1 MGNIKGITIE
11 IGSDTKKFKSG
22 LAELNKSS
30 KDLQNE
36 LKYVNQALKHDP
48 KNTDLLRQKQELLT
62 KSVSETKTKLDALK
76 AAKEKA
82 DKDMANGTEVNQE
95 QYRRLVREISTTE
108 NSLKNLTKEMK
119 NFGSVSAQQIAAAG
133 EKMQD
138 VGGKVEG
145 VGKKLLPVTGA
156 VVGLGVAA
164 VKTAADFDAA
174 MSQVAAVSG
183 ASGEDLERLRKKAR
197 EMGKQTKFSASEA
210 AEAMNYMAMAGWKTE
225 DMLGGVEGI
234 MNLAAASG
242 EDLAAVSDIVT
253 DGLTAFGLSAQ
264 DSGRMADVMAAASSN
279 ANTNV
284 SLLGESYKYCAS
296 TAGTMGYSL
305 EDVTESLGLM
315 ANAGVK
321 GSQAGN
327 TLKNAMI
334 NLAKPTDAMA
344 SVMKQYDISLVDG
357 NGKMKSWNAVV
368 EDLRRTMGDASI
380 ELTDANGNLKDYD
393 TLVQDAS
400 NSTDGLAK
408 VQKINAVATLFGKES
423 TAGMLSLINAAPADI
438 EKLNGA
444 ILNSSGTA
452 KEMSDI
458 MQDNLNG
465 QLKALQSQL
474 SELAISVGEIL
485 MPVIR
490 DIVTHLQNFMDKLN
504 GMSEEQQK
512 TVVVIGLLAAALGP
526 VIIIIGT
533 LIQSI
538 GAIMTVAPAVATALG
553 AVKIAIAA
561 IGGPVTIVIAVIT
574 ALVLKLI
581 HVYNTS
587 EEFRNKV
594 NAVFDA
600 VGNKVNAAINT
611 IIGVFQSG
619 IAYYKNAVSDI
630 KAAWSELVSWF
641 SGKVSD
647 FVSIG
652 KNVLMGLWNGINDK
666 VGWLKSKVKG
676 VVDKIKSWFTGK
688 DGFDTHSPSKWSE
701 KICGFVM
708 QGLAI
713 RFEKDNVV
721 AKAARAA
728 IRKIKAVIT
737 GEMDTIP
744 AETVKSTAEKIKTAI
759 ADEIDA
765 VNAEI
770 SRIQKEAE
778 DERAKEELAQYK
790 ENLAKKQAELKKAE
804 PKNRK
809 SILEEIAKLEKDW
822 NKKQLEAART
832 AEQQKLQERLT
843 ALQEFKQK
851 YEADLAAIEQKESSL
866 SDKLFDYGELFT
878 RVQDENSEKEIF
890 KLTDLD
896 ESIKKI
902 QQYNAQIESLKEKGL
917 DGGLLAEIADM
928 SIDDALD
935 FTKKLDSLEVGKF
948 EEYVEKFEEKRRLA
962 NEAAQQFYSDE
973 MEELAMNAVEQA
985 KGYADDFNDVGK
997 ALTDGVAE
1005 GIKDGKSSIVNAIV
1019 KAIRDA
1025 IKAAK
1030 DEAGM
1035 GDGGSDGS
1043 HRTGLREVPFDGY
1056 RAILHKGERVLTQPE
1071 AERYKRGNEGNRTEN
1086 FNVYIGTVENKDER
1100 TTEDFMREM
1109 EFYRKRRVSAV
1120 GGAV

>member
-1 MGNIKGITIE
+1 MANIKGITIE

-22 LAELNKSS
+22 LAELNKTS

-48 KNTDLLRQKQELLT
+48 KNTELLRQKQELLT
-62 KSVSETKTKLDALK
+62 KSVSETKSKLESLK

-82 DKDMANGTEVNQE
+82 DKDMASGTEVNQE

-197 EMGKQTKFSASEA
+197 EMGEQTKFSASEA

-225 DMLGGVEGI
+225 DMLNGIEGI
-234 MNLAAASG
+234 MSLAAASG
-242 EDLAAVSDIVT
+242 ENLGSVSDIVT
-253 DGLTAFGLSAQ
+253 DALTAFGLSA
-264 DSGRMADVMAAASSN
+264 ADAGHFSDVLAQASSN

-284 SLLGESYKYCAS
+284 GMMGS
-296 TAGTMGYSL
+296 TFQKVAPVAGALGYSV
-305 EDVTESLGLM
+305 EDMSLAIGLM
-315 ANAGVK
+315 ANASIKAEV
-321 GSQAGN
+321 AG
-327 TLKNAMI
+327 TSLKAALANM
-334 NLAKPTDAMA
+334 AKPTDAQA
-344 SVMKQYDISLVDG
+344 AAMKQYGISLTNADG
-357 NGKMKSWNAVV
+357 TMKSFGEVV
-368 EDLRRTMGDASI
+368 NNLRSSLGGLSEAEQVAAASTI
-380 ELTDANGNLKDYD
+380 
-393 TLVQDAS
+393 
-400 NSTDGLAK
+400 
-408 VQKINAVATLFGKES
+408 FGKES
-423 TAGMLSLINAAPADI
+423 FAGMLAIVNASEADFN
-438 EKLNGA
+438 KLTDAVYNCDGA
-444 ILNSSGTA
+444 A
-452 KEMSDI
+452 KNMADT
-458 MQDNLNG
+458 MQDNLPG
-465 QLKALQSQL
+465 QLEILKSQMD
-474 SELAISVGEIL
+474 ELAISVGEIL

-581 HVYNTS
+581 HAYNTS

-1071 AERYKRGNEGNRTEN
+1071 AERYKKGNEGNRTEN

>member
-1 MGNIKGITIE
+1 MANIKGITIE

-48 KNTDLLRQKQELLT
+48 KNTELLRQKQELLT
-62 KSVSETKTKLDALK
+62 KSVSETKSKLESLK

-82 DKDMANGTEVNQE
+82 DKDMASGTEVNQE
-95 QYRRLVREISTTE
+95 EYRRLVREISTTE

-133 EKMQD
+133 EDAQEL
-138 VGGKVEG
+138 GGKIEA
-145 VGKKLLPVTGA
+145 VGKKVSVASAASAAALGASVKLASDYTDAVAKVGTVADLQSVPLEKLRDDMLQLSTETGRGAGEIADATYQAISASVDTADA
-156 VVGLGVAA
+156 VSFVGTSVGLAKAGFLETADA
-164 VKTAADFDAA
+164 VDVLTTIINAYGLEASDAA
-174 MSQVAAVSG
+174 RLSDILIQTQNDGKTTVNELSQSMGQVIPL
-183 ASGEDLERLRKKAR
+183 ASA
-197 EMGKQTKFSASEA
+197 
-210 AEAMNYMAMAGWKTE
+210 Y
-225 DMLGGVEGI
+225 GVNIE
-234 MNLAAASG
+234 NLAASYAQ
-242 EDLAAVSDIVT
+242 
-253 DGLTAFGLSAQ
+253 LTKNGVATAQ
-264 DSGRMADVMAAASSN
+264 AGTYLKSMLNELGDSG
-279 ANTNV
+279 
-284 SLLGESYKYCAS
+284 
-296 TAGTMGYSL
+296 
-305 EDVTESLGLM
+305 
-315 ANAGVK
+315 
-321 GSQAGN
+321 
-327 TLKNAMI
+327 
-334 NLAKPTDAMA
+334 
-344 SVMKQYDISLVDG
+344 
-357 NGKMKSWNAVV
+357 
-368 EDLRRTMGDASI
+368 
-380 ELTDANGNLKDYD
+380 
-393 TLVQDAS
+393 
-400 NSTDGLAK
+400 
-408 VQKINAVATLFGKES
+408 
-423 TAGMLSLINAAPADI
+423 
-438 EKLNGA
+438 
-444 ILNSSGTA
+444 
-452 KEMSDI
+452 SD
-458 MQDNLNG
+458 
-465 QLKALQSQL
+465 
-474 SELAISVGEIL
+474 VGEIL
-485 MPVIR
+485 KSKTGKSFGQLMN
-490 DIVTHLQNFMDKLN
+490 D
-504 GMSEEQQK
+504 GMSLGDVLGILNDSVNGDSEALAGLWSSSEAGTGALSILSSGVGAFNDELGNMQDSTGNVADALETLSTPSAKAQESLNAVKNAGIELGSAALEAIAPLLEQLAE
-512 TVVVIGLLAAALGP
+512 TVKSLTEQFSNLSPATQTVIVAVMAILAALGP
-526 VIIIIGT
+526 VIIIIGQ
-533 LIQSI
+533 LITAV

-553 AVKIAIAA
+553 TVKIAIAA

-581 HVYNTS
+581 HAYNTS

-666 VGWLKSKVKG
+666 VGWLKGKVKG

-708 QGLAI
+708 QGFAI

-778 DERAKEELAQYK
+778 DERAKEELARYK

-809 SILEEIAKLEKDW
+809 SILDEIAKLEKDW

-1071 AERYKRGNEGNRTEN
+1071 AERYKKGNEGNRTEN

>member
-1 MGNIKGITIE
+1 MANIKGITIE

-48 KNTDLLRQKQELLT
+48 KNTELLRQKQELLT
-62 KSVSETKTKLDALK
+62 KSVSETKSKLESLK

-82 DKDMANGTEVNQE
+82 DKDMASGTEVNQE
-95 QYRRLVREISTTE
+95 EYRRLVREISTTE

-133 EKMQD
+133 EDAQEL
-138 VGGKVEG
+138 GGKIEA
-145 VGKKLLPVTGA
+145 VGKKVSVASAASAAALGVSVKLASDYTDAVAKVGTVADLQSVPLEKLRDDMLQLSTETGRGAGEIADATYQAISASVDTADA
-156 VVGLGVAA
+156 VSFVGTSVGLAKAGFLETADA
-164 VKTAADFDAA
+164 VDVLTTIINAYGLEASDAA
-174 MSQVAAVSG
+174 RLSDILIQTQNDGKTTVNELSQSMGQVIPL
-183 ASGEDLERLRKKAR
+183 ASA
-197 EMGKQTKFSASEA
+197 
-210 AEAMNYMAMAGWKTE
+210 Y
-225 DMLGGVEGI
+225 GVNIE
-234 MNLAAASG
+234 NLAASYAQ
-242 EDLAAVSDIVT
+242 
-253 DGLTAFGLSAQ
+253 LTKNGVATAQ
-264 DSGRMADVMAAASSN
+264 AGTYLKSMLNELGDSG
-279 ANTNV
+279 
-284 SLLGESYKYCAS
+284 
-296 TAGTMGYSL
+296 
-305 EDVTESLGLM
+305 
-315 ANAGVK
+315 
-321 GSQAGN
+321 
-327 TLKNAMI
+327 
-334 NLAKPTDAMA
+334 
-344 SVMKQYDISLVDG
+344 
-357 NGKMKSWNAVV
+357 
-368 EDLRRTMGDASI
+368 
-380 ELTDANGNLKDYD
+380 
-393 TLVQDAS
+393 
-400 NSTDGLAK
+400 
-408 VQKINAVATLFGKES
+408 
-423 TAGMLSLINAAPADI
+423 
-438 EKLNGA
+438 
-444 ILNSSGTA
+444 
-452 KEMSDI
+452 SD
-458 MQDNLNG
+458 
-465 QLKALQSQL
+465 
-474 SELAISVGEIL
+474 VGEIL
-485 MPVIR
+485 KSKTGKSFGQLMN
-490 DIVTHLQNFMDKLN
+490 D
-504 GMSEEQQK
+504 GMSLGDVLGILNDSVNGDSEALAGLWSSSEAGTGALSILSSGVGAFNDELGNMQDSTGNVADALETLSTPSAKAQESLNAVKNAGIELGSAALEAIAPLLEQLAE
-512 TVVVIGLLAAALGP
+512 TVKSLTEQFSNLSPATQTVIVAVMAILAALGP
-526 VIIIIGT
+526 VIIIIGQ
-533 LIQSI
+533 LITAV

-553 AVKIAIAA
+553 TVKIAIAA

-581 HVYNTS
+581 HAYNTS

-666 VGWLKSKVKG
+666 VGWLKGKVKG

-708 QGLAI
+708 QGFAI

-809 SILEEIAKLEKDW
+809 SILDEIAKLEKDW

-1071 AERYKRGNEGNRTEN
+1071 AERYKKGNEGNRTEN

>member
-22 LAELNKSS
+22 LKDLNQSA

-36 LKYVNQALKHDP
+36 LKYVNKALKHDP

-62 KSVSETKTKLDALK
+62 KSVSETKSKLESLK

-197 EMGKQTKFSASEA
+197 EMGEQTKFSASEA

-225 DMLGGVEGI
+225 DMLNGIEGI
-234 MNLAAASG
+234 MSLAAASG
-242 EDLAAVSDIVT
+242 ENLGSVSDIVT
-253 DGLTAFGLSAQ
+253 DALTAFGLSA
-264 DSGRMADVMAAASSN
+264 ADAGHFSDVLAQASSN

-284 SLLGESYKYCAS
+284 GMMGS
-296 TAGTMGYSL
+296 TFQKVAPVAGALGYSV
-305 EDVTESLGLM
+305 EDMSLAIGLM
-315 ANAGVK
+315 ANASIKAEV
-321 GSQAGN
+321 AG
-327 TLKNAMI
+327 TSLKTALANM
-334 NLAKPTDAMA
+334 AKPTDAQA
-344 SVMKQYDISLVDG
+344 AAMKQYGISLTNADG
-357 NGKMKSWNAVV
+357 TMKSFGEVV
-368 EDLRRTMGDASI
+368 NNLRSSLGGLSEAEQVAAASTI
-380 ELTDANGNLKDYD
+380 
-393 TLVQDAS
+393 
-400 NSTDGLAK
+400 
-408 VQKINAVATLFGKES
+408 FGKES
-423 TAGMLSLINAAPADI
+423 FAGMLAIVNASDADFN
-438 EKLNGA
+438 KLTDAVYNCDGA
-444 ILNSSGTA
+444 A
-452 KEMSDI
+452 KNMADT
-458 MQDNLNG
+458 MQDNLPG
-465 QLKALQSQL
+465 QLEILKSQL
-474 SELAISVGEIL
+474 DELAISVGEIL

-581 HVYNTS
+581 HAYNTS

-600 VGNKVNAAINT
+600 VGNKVNAVINT

-641 SGKVSD
+641 SDKASD

-666 VGWLKSKVKG
+666 VGWLKGKVKG

-809 SILEEIAKLEKDW
+809 SILDEIAKLEKDW

-851 YEADLAAIEQKESSL
+851 YESELSAIEQKESSL

-902 QQYNAQIESLKEKGL
+902 QQYNEQIEKLKEKGL
-917 DGGLLAEIADM
+917 SGGLLSEIADM
-928 SIDDALD
+928 NIDDALD

-962 NEAAQQFYSDE
+962 NEAAQQFYSEE

-985 KGYADDFNDVGK
+985 KSYADDFNDVGK

-1005 GIKDGKSSIVNAIV
+1005 GIKDGKSSIVNAITR
-1019 KAIRDA
+1019 AIRDA

-1071 AERYKRGNEGNRTEN
+1071 AERYKKGNEGNRTEN